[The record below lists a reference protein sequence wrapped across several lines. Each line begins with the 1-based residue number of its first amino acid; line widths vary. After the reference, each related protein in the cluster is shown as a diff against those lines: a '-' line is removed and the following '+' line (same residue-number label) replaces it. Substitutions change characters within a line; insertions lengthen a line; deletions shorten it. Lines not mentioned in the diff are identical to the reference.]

1 MFIYLDESGTLTESN
16 GKYFIVATYT
26 VGDSRKI
33 TKAFRKWQKIK
44 FPKKL
49 RRQTELKFNDS
60 HIDDKL
66 RLKTLKYFAKQ
77 DIRIFYTFL
86 KKKNIPQE
94 YCKKGK
100 VAKTGLLYSEIVRAT
115 LELYLPVTESQFT
128 VVRDH
133 RTLKGVTVN
142 KFNEMLKISLLPK
155 LPAKVLFQIQ
165 VVDSTANTLIQVADW
180 VCGALAR
187 YHEVKPM
194 GEEFY
199 TVLKQNI
206 VQEKELFSEKWTKTW
221 EK

>member
-1 MFIYLDESGTLTESN
+1 MFTYLDESGTLTESD
-16 GKYFIVATYT
+16 GKYFIVATFT

-49 RRQTELKFNDS
+49 RRQAELKFNDS

-66 RLKTLKYFAKQ
+66 RLKTLKYFSKQ

-86 KKKNIPQE
+86 KKENIPPE
-94 YCKKGK
+94 YCKNGK
-100 VAKTGLLYSEIVRAT
+100 VAKTGLLYSEIVKAT

-128 VVRDH
+128 VVRDQ
-133 RTLKGVTVN
+133 RTLKGITVN
-142 KFNEMLKISLLPK
+142 KFNEMLKVSLLPK
-155 LPAKVLFQIQ
+155 LPAKVLFQVQ
-165 VVDSTANTLIQVADW
+165 VVDSTANPLIQVADW

-187 YHEVKPM
+187 YHEDKPM

-199 TVLKQNI
+199 SILKQNI
-206 VQEKELFSEKWTKTW
+206 VQEKELFSEKWTRTW